1 MAMWGSSWALLSWC
15 EPTQGRRVQVGTS
28 GWSLLSWRMGLIFL
42 GGLFHFG
49 VEFMCGVGLVVFFL
63 VCFILACFC
72 IPKRAE
78 ALNRDKESVTHE
90 PDLILFNNC
99 CQSLVFSLSR
109 RLMFLCSEILFTCVF
124 WKQLALFIQKN
135 SKLAAVE
142 VQLIPWVIRKLY
154 RLLAEGWEVK
164 C

>member
-1 MAMWGSSWALLSWC
+1 M
-15 EPTQGRRVQVGTS
+15 
-28 GWSLLSWRMGLIFL
+28 
-42 GGLFHFG
+42 
-49 VEFMCGVGLVVFFL
+49 
-63 VCFILACFC
+63 CFILPCFC

-124 WKQLALFIQKN
+124 WK
-135 SKLAAVE
+135 
-142 VQLIPWVIRKLY
+142 
-154 RLLAEGWEVK
+154 
-164 C
+164 